1 MVKELLSN
9 QIDRYMIICIIL
21 KFEERKSVTMRG
33 DTRIQVFN
41 CLQRRLLNFHNLSNS
56 YCIIMIVVLLNHQV
70 IQSTGMFELEFIKFK
85 IICLVQGYTSFF

>member
-1 MVKELLSN
+1 
-9 QIDRYMIICIIL
+9 
-21 KFEERKSVTMRG
+21 MRG
-33 DTRIQVFN
+33 EPSMQVFN

-70 IQSTGMFELEFIKFK
+70 IQRTGTFELEFIKFK